1 MRQIA
6 DRLHRVTNYADPG
19 KLSGRIITTEWDRSE
34 ITEPDMKWVDSLDF
48 VDRAVNSDFLYLQ
61 PCLVWINS
69 TIHYR
74 YALLAAGKVAK
85 LEECR

>member
-1 MRQIA
+1 
-6 DRLHRVTNYADPG
+6 L
-19 KLSGRIITTEWDRSE
+19 
-34 ITEPDMKWVDSLDF
+34 KWVDSLDF
-48 VDRAVNSDFLYLQ
+48 VDRAVNSDFLYLK

-74 YALLAAGKVAK
+74 HALLAAGKVAK

>member
-19 KLSGRIITTEWDRSE
+19 KLSGRIITAEWDLSE
-34 ITEPDMKWVDSLDF
+34 ITERGMKSADSFDF
-48 VDRAVNSDFLYLQ
+48 VDRPVNSDFLYLE